1 MFAYRITIENHNN
14 FSVKLQRRHWH
25 IFDSNGSYRE
35 VEGEGVVGVQPILQ
49 PGERYQY
56 VSGCNLRT
64 EMGKM
69 YGSYTMENLNN
80 KKSFEVNIPIFEMIV
95 SIQDELGLLSARP
108 AWHTCAHIPRIQVAS
123 PCRPE
128 RPIGLTSSK
137 ATSPANLC
145 VNVWY
150 NSLFRE
156 SNNCLLFA
164 RPTGGCLR
172 YTGCKKSETQPELQ

>member
-1 MFAYRITIENHNN
+1 MANKISEGMEVSVETFYQPDYSNPISGEYMFAYRITIENHNN

-80 KKSFEVNIPIFEMIV
+80 KKTFEVNIPTFEMIV
-95 SIQDELGLLSARP
+95 P
-108 AWHTCAHIPRIQVAS
+108 F
-123 PCRPE
+123 
-128 RPIGLTSSK
+128 K
-137 ATSPANLC
+137 MN
-145 VNVWY
+145 
-150 NSLFRE
+150 
-156 SNNCLLFA
+156 
-164 RPTGGCLR
+164 
-172 YTGCKKSETQPELQ
+172 